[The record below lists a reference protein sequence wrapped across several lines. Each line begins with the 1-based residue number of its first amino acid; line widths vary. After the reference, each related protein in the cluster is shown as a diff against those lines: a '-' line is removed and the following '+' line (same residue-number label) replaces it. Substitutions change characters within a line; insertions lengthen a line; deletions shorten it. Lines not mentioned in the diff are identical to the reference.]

1 MNIKSD
7 RNKKKIYFSD
17 AMNQIDQS
25 IDYNEYSEV
34 NSSDYFR
41 ETLYR
46 AEDEMEKMMSSPLMS
61 SYKKY
66 KKKKISM
73 NLIKKNKDYIF
84 RKIKWL
90 NDKAN
95 QKSIVDINKKKSKN
109 KLDSML
115 KRLKHINTCNK
126 NSEEKEQVQNQKTI
140 KNETNS
146 FLPKINTLKSFNID
160 KSNQIN
166 DSDGFGLISDRNKK
180 DEEKKHIMLTISNSL
195 SKNYSLNDKTIKRR
209 NNNYSNNDTKSFYYT
224 QKENKSNN
232 KNRAES
238 RENIYLKCIKGLKTL
253 ESIENND
260 QAQLLNI
267 NIYKNNKSK
276 DIGNRIYNKD
286 NIMKKFLEENINA
299 LNKEKRDKK
308 QEQVLKDYVKLKLKI
323 DPIIKLSEKFAYF
336 NRKPLLTLFHCENKE
351 EKKKNGPLAK
361 LKIRDKNIMR
371 KLENDNRSKNLLM
384 KRLDEDQI
392 KYIKN
397 GYFIMNKDK
406 DTDKK
411 TKIKKINHE
420 PRTITGFDNEFF
432 NKIKRKVPYENEE
445 ILLLK

>member
-1 MNIKSD
+1 MNVKSD

-25 IDYNEYSEV
+25 IDYNEYSEL

-46 AEDEMEKMMSSPLMS
+46 AEDEVDKMMSSPLMS
-61 SYKKY
+61 NYKKY
-66 KKKKISM
+66 KKKKIPM
-73 NLIKKNKDYIF
+73 NLIKNNKDYIY
-84 RKIKWL
+84 RKLKWL
-90 NDKAN
+90 NDKTN
-95 QKSIVDINKKKSKN
+95 QKSIDANKKKPKN

-115 KRLKHINTCNK
+115 KRLKQINTNNK
-126 NSEEKEQVQNQKTI
+126 NSEEKEQVENQKTI
-140 KNETNS
+140 KNETNT
-146 FLPKINTLKSFNID
+146 FLPKINALKSLNID
-160 KSNQIN
+160 KSSQIN

-195 SKNYSLNDKTIKRR
+195 SKKYSLNDKLIKRR
-209 NNNYSNNDTKSFYYT
+209 NNNYSSNDAKLFYNT
-224 QKENKSNN
+224 QKENKSNI
-232 KNRAES
+232 KNRVES
-238 RENIYLKCIKGLKTL
+238 RENIYLNCIKGLKTL
-253 ESIENND
+253 ESIEND
-260 QAQLLNI
+260 KQPKLLEI
-267 NIYKNNKSK
+267 NIYKINKSK
-276 DIGNRIYNKD
+276 DLGNRIYNKD
-286 NIMKKFLEENINA
+286 NIMKRFLEENIDA

-308 QEQVLKDYVKLKLKI
+308 QEQVLKDYVKLKLKK

-361 LKIRDKNIMR
+361 LKIRDKNIMK
-371 KLENDNRSKNLLM
+371 KLENDNRNKNLLM

-397 GYFIMNKDK
+397 GYFIINKDK

-411 TKIKKINHE
+411 TKKKKINYE
-420 PRTITGFDNEFF
+420 SRNITGYDNAFF
-432 NKIKRKVPYENEE
+432 NKIKRIVPYENDEN
-445 ILLLK
+445 LLSK

>member
-1 MNIKSD
+1 MNVKSD

-41 ETLYR
+41 ETLYK
-46 AEDEMEKMMSSPLMS
+46 AEDEVDKMMSSPLMS
-61 SYKKY
+61 NYKKY

-90 NDKAN
+90 NDKEN
-95 QKSIVDINKKKSKN
+95 QKRIDINKKKSKN

-115 KRLKHINTCNK
+115 KRLKQINTNNK
-126 NSEEKEQVQNQKTI
+126 NSEEKEQIQNQKTI

-160 KSNQIN
+160 KKNQIN
-166 DSDGFGLISDRNKK
+166 DSDEFGLISDRNKK
-180 DEEKKHIMLTISNSL
+180 EEEKKHIMLTISNSL
-195 SKNYSLNDKTIKRR
+195 SKDYSLNNKSIKMR
-209 NNNYSNNDTKSFYYT
+209 NNNYSSNETKSFYYT

-232 KNRAES
+232 KNRVD

-253 ESIENND
+253 ESFENND
-260 QAQLLNI
+260 QLQLLNI
-267 NIYKNNKSK
+267 NIYKINKSK
-276 DIGNRIYNKD
+276 DIGNRIYKKD
-286 NIMKKFLEENINA
+286 NIMKRFLEENINA
-299 LNKEKRDKK
+299 LNKEKKDKK
-308 QEQVLKDYVKLKLKI
+308 QEQVLKDYVKLKLKK

-351 EKKKNGPLAK
+351 EKEKNGPLAK

-371 KLENDNRSKNLLM
+371 KLENDNRNKNLLM

-397 GYFIMNKDK
+397 GYFIINKDK

-411 TKIKKINHE
+411 TKIKKINYE
-420 PRTITGFDNEFF
+420 SRTITGYDNEFF
-432 NKIKRKVPYENEE
+432 NKIKRVVPYENEE
-445 ILLLK
+445 NLLLK